1 MYMSY
6 TSIGFFDSMG
16 VQAVDFILEQTELN
30 TLFCTMDYVKK
41 IIQMKKD
48 GFARSI
54 KHVVSFDAVSD
65 QERSACKEQGI

>member
-65 QERSACKEQGI
+65 